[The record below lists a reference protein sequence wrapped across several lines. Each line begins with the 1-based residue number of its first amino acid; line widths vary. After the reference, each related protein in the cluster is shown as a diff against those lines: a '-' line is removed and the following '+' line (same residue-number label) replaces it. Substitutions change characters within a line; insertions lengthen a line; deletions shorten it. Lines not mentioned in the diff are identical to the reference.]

1 MLKFRWISNLK
12 NYCRTYAII
21 EDDQSFQEKFISLLK
36 VRPNFGKVESFYSSE
51 EFLKFS
57 FPEQFDLI
65 FLDLDLPGI
74 DGIQL
79 LKSEKMQTLQMPKI
93 ILTGFHSDAKI
104 FEGIKNG
111 AVGYILKE
119 DFQSLNSLINTIEDG
134 RAVISPGVATWI
146 SDFFNK
152 PKFNHP
158 KLNLLTSREE
168 QVIQCL
174 SDGYTPHE
182 ISKLLD
188 IKIGTTRVH
197 IKSIYQKLHIN
208 SQLQLIRLLNEEKYK

>member
-1 MLKFRWISNLK
+1 MITNGNNIVFNFVETPNSGEYFCSN
-12 NYCRTYAII
+12 
-21 EDDQSFQEKFISLLK
+21 FI
-36 VRPNFGKVESFYSSE
+36 
-51 EFLKFS
+51 
-57 FPEQFDLI
+57 PEINQ
-65 FLDLDLPGI
+65 
-74 DGIQL
+74 
-79 LKSEKMQTLQMPKI
+79 
-93 ILTGFHSDAKI
+93 
-104 FEGIKNG
+104 N
-111 AVGYILKE
+111 YILKE

-134 RAVISPGVATWI
+134 GAVISPGVATWI
-146 SDFFNK
+146 SDFFIK
-152 PKFNHP
+152 LKFNHP